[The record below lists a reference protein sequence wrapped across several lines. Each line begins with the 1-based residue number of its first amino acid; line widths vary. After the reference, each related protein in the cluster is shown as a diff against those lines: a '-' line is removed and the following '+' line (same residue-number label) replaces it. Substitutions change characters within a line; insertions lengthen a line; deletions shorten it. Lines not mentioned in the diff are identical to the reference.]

1 MELCAPTRG
10 AKPKGTSP
18 EITSRSSISLRP
30 SRKSSSM
37 FSICVPAFRR
47 WELHQAVKVC
57 REDTQSSVTPR
68 GGTATLL
75 HPRGLRT
82 VPHLAPR
89 HEFWHAGANICSREL
104 VKVGALS

>member
-57 REDTQSSVTPR
+57 REEQ
-68 GGTATLL
+68 GGHSELSYPTGRHRHAA
-75 HPRGLRT
+75 
-82 VPHLAPR
+82 APQGPQD
-89 HEFWHAGANICSREL
+89 GAPLGTE
-104 VKVGALS
+104 A